1 MTADGAAAVL
11 VPSAAAIIQRLAT
24 TFYEDPA
31 SSLTTVLV
39 AGSQRQSLSVATLV
53 QSILAATQQ
62 KVALLTHQAYTL
74 DEGTK
79 LTARGAV
86 WEPDEEDPTAERA
99 CTCPMWLA
107 PYRGKYEPPTQT
119 PDVVAMQQLLA
130 GCVDGGADTAVVAA
144 TPAALRRSGAARSR
158 FDVVVYAG
166 GGHGAAAD
174 EQADG
179 DAVDAVFASLHDGE
193 AQRAVLCMDG
203 GSALPSRLHR
213 SCEATTRPVTCVGS
227 LGGGEGGSCDVYPTK
242 IELSVFDTILT
253 VATPLGEVALRTTL
267 VGASAVG
274 HIVTAVAVGV
284 AMGVPVETIAAGI
297 AAVRHVPGVMQPV
310 DEGQPFAVIVDSAR
324 TPEELRA
331 TLAQVRE
338 SGAQNLIT
346 VVGATAGTDKATR
359 ARLGRAAHELSDVLI
374 VTTDNPDDEDVFTI
388 HDHVVAGF
396 DTDVYNSTEVRRKAP
411 RFRFLRDHTCFW
423 GGDDSP
429 WYDDDPWAAMQ
440 YQSVAKRFV
449 IADRFHAIRAAIG
462 MAGEGDAV
470 VLAGKGAEDWQ
481 LVEGA
486 KHWFYDVAEAK
497 QALKDL
503 PKKPK
508 SLDLRNLPYRI
519 ADWPSEMN
527 DFINM

>member
-11 VPSAAAIIQRLAT
+11 VPSAAAIVQRLAT

-39 AGSQRQSLSVATLV
+39 TGSRRQSGSVATLV

-62 KVALLTHQAYTL
+62 RVALLTHQGYIL
-74 DEGTK
+74 DENTK
-79 LTARGAV
+79 LTGRGALWDPV
-86 WEPDEEDPTAERA
+86 EEDPTAERA

-107 PYRGKYEPPTQT
+107 PYRGKYEPPAQS
-119 PDVVAMQQLLA
+119 PDVVGMQQLLA

-166 GGHGAAAD
+166 GCDVD
-174 EQADG
+174 EPGDG
-179 DAVDAVFASLHDGE
+179 DAVNAVMASLTDEE
-193 AQRAVLCMDG
+193 AQRAVICMDDG
-203 GSALPSRLHR
+203 GALPSRLQA
-213 SCEATTRPVTCVGS
+213 SCEAVTRPVTCAGS
-227 LGGGEGGSCDVYPTK
+227 LGGGDGGVDVYPTK
-242 IELSVFDTILT
+242 VELSVFDTSVT

-267 VGASAVG
+267 VGTSAVG

-297 AAVRHVPGVMQPV
+297 EAVRHVPGVMQPV
-310 DEGQPFAVIVDSAR
+310 DEGQPFAVIVDQAR

-331 TLAQVRE
+331 TLSQVRE
-338 SGAQNLIT
+338 CGAQNLIT
-346 VVGATAGTDKATR
+346 VMGATAGTDKAAR

-374 VTTDNPDDEDVFTI
+374 VTTDNPDEEDVFTI

-396 DTDVYNSTEVRRKAP
+396 DTDVYNSNEVRRKAP

-423 GGDDSP
+423 GDE

-440 YQSVAKRFV
+440 YQSLAKRFV

-481 LVEGA
+481 LVGGA
-486 KHWFYDVAEAK
+486 KHWFHDVAEAK
-497 QALKDL
+497 AALKDL

-527 DFINM
+527 DFINQ